1 MKTSFIFCLLFSIS
15 FGKPLFSQK
24 LEWKVMKELQFD
36 LPIEAYKSD
45 KIHFYHALIG
55 KGSSVASNDGNFSL
69 RQDAAPL
76 DIYSHWDKKGEEDYD
91 VFFTKTGYVL
101 DAPIAFFTNKRLS
114 DVGYIAETMPEAKV
128 SHQDSTYHLA
138 VGFGAPDIDYSL
150 KFFTNDEFE
159 SAFPAL
165 ISYFSNND
173 GFVKSPELIV
183 VQYNF
188 NYSRVMLQ
196 KTSKMSI
203 SISRY
208 FAQDASHTLVL
219 NYTLNY
225 IHNMPPKFI
234 GGSDF
239 LLDKIKDGVKAL
251 IEETQIVCRKER

>member
-1 MKTSFIFCLLFSIS
+1 
-15 FGKPLFSQK
+15 
-24 LEWKVMKELQFD
+24 MKELQFG

-45 KIHFYHALIG
+45 EIYFYHALID
-55 KGSSVASNDGNFSL
+55 KESNVATNDGNFSL
-69 RQDAAPL
+69 MQDAAPL
-76 DIYSHWDKKGEEDYD
+76 DIYSHWDKKEEEDYD

-101 DAPIAFFTNKRLS
+101 DAPITFFTKERLA
-114 DVGYIAETMPEAKV
+114 DVGYIANTMPEAKV

-150 KFFTNDEFE
+150 KFYANDAFE

-165 ISYFSNND
+165 VAYFSNND

-183 VQYNF
+183 LQYNF

-208 FAQDASHTLVL
+208 FAQDDGHTLVL

-234 GGSDF
+234 GGTDF
-239 LLDKIKDGVKAL
+239 LLDKIKAGIKAL
-251 IEETQIVCRKER
+251 IEETQVVCRKER